1 MNLFMN
7 HPRYPRLTIP
17 VIWTFLSLAF
27 FLLSMGGLYRLH
39 EDHRDAKAL
48 DRKIQDLSTDISDLE
63 SLQAALHTMEGMRFE
78 IRGPLSPELSV
89 YRGWRMQGVSV
100 LSDLEKRQRSFRL
113 EDRTIL
119 QELKS
124 LFLYLHYQE
133 TFTRSGRMLP
143 AHLFP
148 KGVGNQMFF
157 LTARLTRHIHQET
170 TRVFIRRATL
180 SRSREEIIFFL
191 VVVFSIGAF
200 SFLLSNLVESRA
212 KKAIQI
218 EISLLD
224 QFILTEDLVRDWKA
238 SIRQLL
244 ARIPSSIRI
253 QSLFVL
259 FLDRKSGATC
269 EIFWMGLPPESV
281 RTKMEA
287 EVRKIVGSMDVFSGL
302 SGVRVEHEVVQPGS
316 FQDPFRG
323 NPEILTKTLNLEEPG
338 IHGVVGIAVD
348 RSISIDTIQ
357 RQVVEGVLSSILNIV
372 GSVRAISS
380 YTEKLEY
387 FAARDPLTNLYNQRV
402 FWDLLNY
409 EAARSERHRQS
420 FVLLTVDLDD
430 FKRINDFY
438 GHKVGDRCLELFAVL
453 LRQVHRT
460 EDIIFRYG
468 GDEFCII
475 LPETGI
481 EQGWAIA
488 TRLLE
493 EMGRMV
499 FSVEGTEGGIA
510 VSSSIGLAA
519 FPQNGQNAR
528 ELYLVA
534 DNMMYK
540 AKRAGKNQCVL
551 PSDSDLAETFR
562 HEGDI
567 YLMLRKSVQ
576 EERFLPYFQPIRDS
590 VSGQIFAHEVLVRL
604 PKQGYPEEIIAAG
617 EFIEVME
624 RTGLVTKMDS
634 LVRRKAF
641 EIHQRTNCRKPL
653 FINLSPGSL
662 SGKGNFTD
670 LRSLVRDS
678 GVDPRMV
685 VFEITEREMIETLE
699 PLVKFMQEMRNIGV
713 RFAIDDFGSGFAS
726 FDYVRDLPVNFVKIG
741 GVMVRNLAVRGH
753 VDELIVSSLIQISQR
768 LDLLVVA
775 ETIEN
780 EEILSRAASLGVP
793 LVQGYYVGR
802 PNPDLS

>member
-1 MNLFMN
+1 
-7 HPRYPRLTIP
+7 
-17 VIWTFLSLAF
+17 
-27 FLLSMGGLYRLH
+27 
-39 EDHRDAKAL
+39 
-48 DRKIQDLSTDISDLE
+48 
-63 SLQAALHTMEGMRFE
+63 
-78 IRGPLSPELSV
+78 
-89 YRGWRMQGVSV
+89 MQGVSV
-100 LSDLEKRQRSFRL
+100 LSDLEQRKRSLRP
-113 EDRTIL
+113 EDRTTL
-119 QELKS
+119 QALKS

-133 TFTRSGRMLP
+133 SFVRSGRTPP

-191 VVVFSIGAF
+191 VVVFSIGVF

-224 QFILTEDLVRDWKA
+224 QFILTGDLVRDWKA

-244 ARIPSSIRI
+244 ARIPPSIRI
-253 QSLFVL
+253 KSLFVL
-259 FLDRKSGATC
+259 FLDRKSGTTC
-269 EIFWMGLPPESV
+269 EIFWMGLSPDSV
-281 RTKMEA
+281 RAEMESQ
-287 EVRKIVGSMDVFSGL
+287 VRKIVGSTDGFSGL
-302 SGVRVEHEVVQPGS
+302 SDLRIEHEVVQQGG
-316 FQDPFRG
+316 FHDHFRG
-323 NPEILTKTLNLEEPG
+323 DPEILTKTLSLEEAG
-338 IHGVVGIAVD
+338 IHGVVGVGVD
-348 RSISIDTIQ
+348 RSISVDSIQ
-357 RQVVEGVLSSILNIV
+357 RQVIEGVLSSILNIV

-409 EAARSERHRQS
+409 EAGRSERHRQS
-420 FVLLTVDLDD
+420 FVLMMIDLDD
-430 FKRINDFY
+430 FKRINDSY

-453 LRQVHRT
+453 LRQLHRT

-468 GDEFCII
+468 GDEFCTI

-493 EMGRMV
+493 EVGRMV
-499 FSVEGTEGGIA
+499 FSVEGTEGGIS
-510 VSSSIGLAA
+510 VSISIGLAA
-519 FPQNGQNAR
+519 FPQNGQNPR

-540 AKRAGKNQCVL
+540 AKRAGKNQCML

-590 VSGQIFAHEVLVRL
+590 VSGQIFAYEVLVRL
-604 PKQGYPEEIIAAG
+604 PNPDYPEEIIAAG

-624 RTGLVTKMDS
+624 RTGLVMKMDT

-641 EIHQRTNCRKPL
+641 EIHQRTNCRNPL

-678 GVDPRMV
+678 GVDPHMV
-685 VFEITEREMIETLE
+685 VFEITEREMIESLE
-699 PLVKFMQEMRNIGV
+699 SLVKFMHEMRNIGV

-741 GVMVRNLAVRGH
+741 GDMVRNLSVRGH
-753 VDELIVSSLIQISQR
+753 VDELIVSSLVQISER

-775 ETIEN
+775 ETIES
-780 EEILSRAASLGVP
+780 EEVLLRVSSLGVP

-802 PNPDLS
+802 PSPDLS